1 MSVQSSSHPSH
12 RAGAR
17 RGLRHAIVLTALAV
31 AGVAFA
37 HEPATHAS
45 HLLYLPSQAPG
56 TDNAAITR
64 SLDELGY
71 RVTTLSADGQ
81 DRVAYARRV
90 ADEIDALI
98 ANGVQPVDIGVVG
111 VGSGSPVA
119 ALASAAAGRRDV
131 SYVLLGGCDVVLKSE
146 HRFRM
151 SGRVLG
157 VRDDADPASHSCR
170 ALWQNSPKVSE
181 RLDLVLNTGH
191 GAALFDAPRR
201 EWLQP
206 VADWTSHGRVDVGEI
221 ELTRVDRD

>member
-1 MSVQSSSHPSH
+1 MSVQSSSRTSH
-12 RAGAR
+12 RAAAR
-17 RGLRHAIVLTALAV
+17 CGLRHAIALTVLAA
-31 AGVAFA
+31 AGAAFA
-37 HEPATHAS
+37 HEPPAHAS
-45 HLLYLPSQAPG
+45 HLLYLPSQAAG
-56 TDNAAITR
+56 ADNAAIAR

-71 RVTTLSADGQ
+71 RVTALSADGQ
-81 DRVAYARRV
+81 DRLAYARRV
-90 ADEIDALI
+90 ADQVDALV
-98 ANGVQPVDIGVVG
+98 ARGVRPADISVVG

-146 HRFRM
+146 YRFRM

-191 GAALFDAPRR
+191 GATLFDAPRR

-206 VADWTSHGRVDVGEI
+206 VADWTSRGRVDVGEI
-221 ELTRVDRD
+221 ELTQVERD